1 MEQGSS
7 NTTSTIPTEDDTT
20 PFAGH
25 LAAGGFCLAFGGFFL
40 GLTAYRL
47 NRIAAA
53 LAFLERSET
62 ASSPRHNGTTMDHS
76 EGNEDNVDDHHQ
88 LDLSEATDGEDPA
101 DYMALWARTFC
112 RQHIPECDAIVI
124 YRTTLALLTSTV
136 CGFVLESAGSILMH
150 LGGNHHHDATND
162 ASWVSYG
169 INETILLLFIAAGGT
184 GWWEAHGYLPRDS
197 FRVALVW
204 AFGGEALLW
213 HIHAATKSGTTTTW
227 ILEAMSWLS
236 SGTAVT
242 MLLSVL
248 CSNTTF
254 GTAVTSPRS
263 RDGLALDVSVVDTA
277 GDYPCTLFF
286 LYTMSYV
293 LITWQGCW
301 FITAGRHSSTHSQ
314 GDRVPCYFI
323 LQGIILFVLVQ
334 AFFIIILYRYKPKRH
349 YGRLRQ
355 RQSSIIRERSPA
367 TVEVELN
374 GI

>member
-7 NTTSTIPTEDDTT
+7 NTTSSIPTEDDTT

-162 ASWVSYG
+162 
-169 INETILLLFIAAGGT
+169 GGT

-277 GDYPCTLFF
+277 GDYPWVLVHYSRETFFNTL
-286 LYTMSYV
+286 T
-293 LITWQGCW
+293 
-301 FITAGRHSSTHSQ
+301 RRSSTVLLHFAGYHIVCFGTSIFHNHL
-314 GDRVPCYFI
+314 VPI
-323 LQGIILFVLVQ
+323 QTK
-334 AFFIIILYRYKPKRH
+334 AT
-349 YGRLRQ
+349 LRA
-355 RQSSIIRERSPA
+355 IAAA
-367 TVEVELN
+367 TVLHNQRTLTGNRRGGVEWNL
-374 GI
+374 IRSKHSLAM